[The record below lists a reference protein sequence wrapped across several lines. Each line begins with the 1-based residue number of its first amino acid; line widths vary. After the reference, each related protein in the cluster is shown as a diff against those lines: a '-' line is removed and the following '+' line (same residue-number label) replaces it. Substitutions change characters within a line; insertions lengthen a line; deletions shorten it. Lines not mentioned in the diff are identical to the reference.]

1 MSRDAPG
8 AVARDST
15 ADVLATVAA
24 MVSEVIGE
32 DFLVDAKITMDTSFA
47 DDLEME
53 SIEFVALA
61 EQLEEHY
68 GDRVDFVSWIA
79 GMEMEEII
87 ALSVGEL
94 VDHIVSCLT

>member
-1 MSRDAPG
+1 MSHDAPG
-8 AVARDST
+8 ALARDST

-24 MVSEVIGE
+24 MVTEVIGDDLLLDTE
-32 DFLVDAKITMDTSFA
+32 ITMATSFSY
-47 DDLEME
+47 DLEME

-61 EQLEEHY
+61 EQLEDRY

-79 GMEMEEII
+79 GMEMDEII
-87 ALSVGEL
+87 DLSVGEL